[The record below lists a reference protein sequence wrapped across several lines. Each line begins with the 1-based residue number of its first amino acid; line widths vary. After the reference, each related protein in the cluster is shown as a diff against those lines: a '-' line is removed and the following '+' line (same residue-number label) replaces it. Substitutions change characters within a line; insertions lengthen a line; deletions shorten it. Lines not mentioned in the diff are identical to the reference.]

1 MKRFIVALFLLLSL
15 PLSALAA
22 DSAKIGSVD
31 IQKVL
36 LMSDA
41 GKEAKEQLSQKA
53 AKYEGDKNSKEEELK
68 RLKGELE
75 KQGLVLSETA
85 RGAKERDYQ
94 QRLKEYQRFLKDAQE
109 DLQGKNDEFTSRIVD
124 EIVKVSQAYGRQN
137 GYTAIFVKSE
147 TMVYLDPSADL
158 TEEVLKAFNASRKK
172 Q

>member
-22 DSAKIGSVD
+22 DGAKIGSVD

-53 AKYEGDKNSKEEELK
+53 GKYEADKNSKEEELK
-68 RLKGELE
+68 KLKGELE
-75 KQGLVLSETA
+75 KQGLVLSESA

-109 DLQGKNDEFTSRIVD
+109 DLQAKNDEFTSRIVD
-124 EIVKVSQAYGRQN
+124 EIVKVAQAYGRQN
-137 GYTAIFVKSE
+137 GFTAIFVKSE

-158 TEEVLKAFNASRKK
+158 TEEVLKSFNASHKK
-172 Q
+172 P

>member
-1 MKRFIVALFLLLSL
+1 MKRFIVALFLLLAL

-22 DSAKIGSVD
+22 DGAKFGSVD

-41 GKEAKEQLSQKA
+41 GKEAKDLLGQKA
-53 AKYEGDKNSKEEELK
+53 GKYEAEKNSKEEELK
-68 RLKGELE
+68 KLKVELE
-75 KQGLVLSETA
+75 KQGLLLSESA
-85 RGAKERDYQ
+85 RSSKERDYQ

-109 DLQGKNDEFTSRIVD
+109 DLQAKNDEFTSKIVD
-124 EIVKVSQAYGRQN
+124 EIVKVAQEYGRKN

-158 TEEVLKAFNASRKK
+158 TEEVLKAFNESRKRP
-172 Q
+172 